1 MLKEIEE
8 IILKIAA
15 PQDTDLIACDAQ
27 SYLDNLNSLRFI
39 ELITVIE
46 EK

>member
-15 PQDTDLIACDAQ
+15 PQDTDLIACEAGG
-27 SYLDNLNSLRFI
+27 RRRG
-39 ELITVIE
+39 
-46 EK
+46 